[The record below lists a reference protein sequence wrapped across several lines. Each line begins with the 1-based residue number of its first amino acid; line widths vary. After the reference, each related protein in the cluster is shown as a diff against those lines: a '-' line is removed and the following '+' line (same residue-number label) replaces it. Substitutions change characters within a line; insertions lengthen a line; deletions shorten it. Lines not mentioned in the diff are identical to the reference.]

1 MVHDPVLVFVA
12 VWTIS
17 GVWPPRLPD
26 YSYLQAA
33 SPAVQI
39 AAKKTEETR
48 VAEAASEAARVPML
62 PLKSHLWRFVFF
74 FPNFPLRSSSID
86 FSDTPLI
93 FSQVYLP
100 MSIPHVTCLGNSQ
113 KLLNSISISHK
124 SHLLHQKEGCDG
136 PDRSGMVKM
145 MRCTTELKILNKNE
159 PSKSSKEEKQ
169 RKAIKRQRTNIRD
182 PGQAL
187 PWSTVTRSEACCGL
201 PAWSP
206 GWMQRYLQWWAIPGQ
221 LFIFIE

>member
-1 MVHDPVLVFVA
+1 
-12 VWTIS
+12 
-17 GVWPPRLPD
+17 
-26 YSYLQAA
+26 
-33 SPAVQI
+33 VQI

-48 VAEAASEAARVPML
+48 VAEAASEAARVPM
-62 PLKSHLWRFVFF
+62 PHRHDAIEVTPMKICIF
-74 FPNFPLRSSSID
+74 FPNFPFRSSSID

-145 MRCTTELKILNKNE
+145 TRCTTELKILNKNE

-187 PWSTVTRSEACCGL
+187 P
-201 PAWSP
+201 
-206 GWMQRYLQWWAIPGQ
+206 
-221 LFIFIE
+221 